1 MSDLLKENKLNLFNN
16 LFKFLFLMFWV
27 MFWFIGIILTDYK
40 FNKIAIYFF
49 IAYSSVCIIYI
60 ISYVIYM
67 KTSNNFEKKI
77 EVFYKI
83 STLLSF
89 IFSTLSYYIFP
100 ISIMWFL
107 IKLSLLFTYM
117 YISILK
123 VYKYKLEEGVVGI
136 LASAL
141 MLFMFLR
148 Y

>member
-1 MSDLLKENKLNLFNN
+1 
-16 LFKFLFLMFWV
+16 
-27 MFWFIGIILTDYK
+27 
-40 FNKIAIYFF
+40 IYFF

-67 KTSNNFEKKI
+67 KASNNFEKKI
-77 EVFYKI
+77 EIFYKI

-89 IFSTLSYYIFP
+89 IFSTLSYYILP

>member
-1 MSDLLKENKLNLFNN
+1 MSDVLKENKLNLFNN
-16 LFKFLFLMFWV
+16 LFKLLFLMFWV

-49 IAYSSVCIIYI
+49 ISYSSVCIIYI

>member
-1 MSDLLKENKLNLFNN
+1 
-16 LFKFLFLMFWV
+16 
-27 MFWFIGIILTDYK
+27 
-40 FNKIAIYFF
+40 
-49 IAYSSVCIIYI
+49 
-60 ISYVIYM
+60 
-67 KTSNNFEKKI
+67 NFEKKI